1 MVDVCI
7 MGKSFGGKANQDA
20 SEQIAGGRFRC
31 AWQST
36 RGKTMC
42 RKLETHHLNL
52 CCRDSELGHADS
64 DPGFRDSES
73 VFFDSASEIIDLR
86 LNYSFLCER

>member
-1 MVDVCI
+1 MRQNKLLAVGFDVP
-7 MGKSFGGKANQDA
+7 GSQHAAK
-20 SEQIAGGRFRC
+20 RL
-31 AWQST
+31 
-36 RGKTMC
+36 C